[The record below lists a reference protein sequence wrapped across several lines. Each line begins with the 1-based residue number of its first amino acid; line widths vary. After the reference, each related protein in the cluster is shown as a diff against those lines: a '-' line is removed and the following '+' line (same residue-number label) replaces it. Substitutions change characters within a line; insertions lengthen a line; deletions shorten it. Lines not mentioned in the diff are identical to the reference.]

1 MHFSS
6 KTIAKLVGM
15 ILMILGIAMLPS
27 LICALCTSDQT
38 CLYAFGISTPLS
50 FGIGLCM
57 YLLIPRSRKGLLQR
71 DGYLAVVVCWISG
84 AVIGALPY
92 ILSGFLPHFYD
103 AFFES
108 MSGLS
113 TTGATVTRASM
124 PAALI
129 LWKAMMH
136 WLGGMGI
143 LIFII
148 AILPALGVGGQR
160 IASAEAPGSELA
172 KMSPRIN
179 DISKMLYL
187 IYSTMTG
194 IEFLLLWLGSTM
206 GPFEALVNTLGSIS
220 TAGLLYHQG
229 AVSAYQSLFVELVI
243 SIFTIFSSTNFIVYI
258 SLITKS
264 FKQIAHNIEVR
275 TYFGIIAAASILI
288 AIILKVSGTCATFG
302 SALRHGFFQAATFA
316 STSGFYLD
324 DYTSWPISA
333 QIILFTLMFIGGCA
347 ASTSGSL
354 KVFRLVIM
362 VKLIKR
368 GAYRRIHPHAVRSIR
383 IGDTVITSRLASA
396 VTSFA
401 ILFGVTFV
409 LSSIVISLSGCS
421 LETAT
426 STAISLMSTTGGS
439 FGAIGAEACYNMFAP
454 GMKLFLS
461 LLMMVGRLELFTVFI
476 MFSGSFWNPNRA
488 T

>member
-302 SALRHGFFQAATFA
+302 IALRHGFFQAVTFA
-316 STSGFYLD
+316 STDHSVHTDVHRRLCSQHLRFTKGLPSSDHGQTDQAGCLPPDPPPCRALHPDRRYGDHLP
-324 DYTSWPISA
+324 TCLGRH
-333 QIILFTLMFIGGCA
+333 LFRHPVRRHLRTVLHRHQP
-347 ASTSGSL
+347 
-354 KVFRLVIM
+354 FRM
-362 VKLIKR
+362 Q
-368 GAYRRIHPHAVRSIR
+368 
-383 IGDTVITSRLASA
+383 
-396 VTSFA
+396 
-401 ILFGVTFV
+401 
-409 LSSIVISLSGCS
+409 
-421 LETAT
+421 
-426 STAISLMSTTGGS
+426 
-439 FGAIGAEACYNMFAP
+439 P
-454 GMKLFLS
+454 GNGNIDS
-461 LLMMVGRLELFTVFI
+461 HQPDVHHRWLLWGHWR
-476 MFSGSFWNPNRA
+476 
-488 T
+488 